1 MKYFINEPYSFD
13 ELKNEFRIL
22 CKKLHPD
29 VGGNAEIFKEML
41 NEYETVRQSIN
52 KTYTTYDRTKE
63 YETKTKNKTK
73 YDSTKNKTGSNSTAN
88 IRYDMLY
95 NSLIYGN
102 RCEISKNTL
111 TECLM
116 IFKKLS
122 DIPFCDARVIYYK
135 YDETVLMTLQFEKTM
150 VVEELEI
157 TKFTGYDELSYKIFY
172 TDPMMYMS
180 TAKID
185 IIIEKILGEIHKT
198 NYSQHT
204 Y

>member
-29 VGGNAEIFKEML
+29 VGGDAETFKEML
-41 NEYETVRQSIN
+41 NEYKTVSLSIN

-63 YETKTKNKTK
+63 YETKTKNKTEF
-73 YDSTKNKTGSNSTAN
+73 NSTAN
-88 IRYDMLY
+88 TRYDILY
-95 NSLIYGN
+95 NSLIFGN
-102 RCEISKNTL
+102 KCEISKNTL

-122 DIPFCDARVIYYK
+122 NIPFDDARIIYYK
-135 YDETVLMTLQFEKTM
+135 YDETVIMTLQFEKTI
-150 VVEELEI
+150 VEELEI
-157 TKFTGYDELSYKIFY
+157 TKFIGYDELSYKIFY
-172 TDPMMYMS
+172 TNSMYMT
-180 TAKID
+180 TAKNID
-185 IIIEKILGEIHKT
+185 IIIEKILREIHKS
-198 NYSQHT
+198 NYSQHI